1 MSKAREEFIKK
12 YSNDVI
18 LATQGTPIFPSVKMA
33 QFMIESANNKGES
46 GKGITFVKANNGF
59 GIKAD
64 KNYKGAKMAFNTP
77 KDGKPINYF
86 RVYNAP
92 IDSIRDHSKFLL
104 ENKRYRDAGAFT
116 ATTPEDQI
124 KAIAAAGYAEG
135 KNYAATVIALINA
148 YNLKALDK
156 QKARPQVKQTSNTAA
171 LLFIFSAAAIYY
183 LADQNKFKF

>member
-33 QFMIESANNKGES
+33 QFIIESANSKGES

-77 KDGKPINYF
+77 KDGQPINYF
-86 RVYNAP
+86 RVYAAP

-104 ENKRYRDAGAFT
+104 ENKRYRNAGAFT
-116 ATTPEDQI
+116 ATTPEDQV

-135 KNYAATVIALINA
+135 KNYATTLIALINA

-156 QKARPQVKQTSNTAA
+156 QKASPQSPKTSNNAA
-171 LLFIFSAAAIYY
+171 LLFILAAAAIYY
-183 LADQNKFKF
+183 VADQNKFKF